1 MTTQPPEEPPE
12 PLLEEHVSDQPTP
25 SEPTD
30 GSVPDA
36 GPSPVLVDPTPVES
50 TPVEDTTFEHPPLDT
65 IPADEPTEPTVES
78 PVAPPM
84 AAPGAEPVT
93 APVTAPVAAPGPPP
107 SDPAGP
113 PPWPTTAPG
122 PSGPVGPPT
131 MPPQPPPAP
140 PSRPGAWRQFIAG
153 ALVGALV
160 GGATAGGIYLATKD
174 EATSRTVIVRESAGG
189 ARNTSAIAETR
200 DIQGILQKVEPAV
213 VAIQTGGAVTGDR
226 SESGGAGTGFV
237 ISADGVIVTNNHV
250 IEGADDIEVAFT
262 DGTSER
268 AEVLGTSA
276 DNDLAVLKVE
286 ATGLPF
292 ATLGS
297 SEALQV
303 GDEVIAIGNA
313 LALDGGLS
321 VTRGI
326 ISAKERTVP
335 EQNGARLY
343 SVLQTDAAIN
353 PGNSGGPLVN
363 SNGEVVGIN
372 TAIADPQEAQNVGFA
387 ISIDSAKSVIEDLR
401 QGKQVRTAFLGVETE
416 EVTPAVAN
424 QLDLETD
431 SGVVIMNVTSDS
443 AAEDAGLEEEDVII
457 AVGGVAVTSP
467 DELAA
472 QIRKSDPGDEVD
484 VLVERNGSERTF
496 SVTLGTRPQTDG

>member
-1 MTTQPPEEPPE
+1 MLEALEMTTQPPEEPPE
-12 PLLEEHVSDQPTP
+12 PVLEEHVSDQPTS

-30 GSVPDA
+30 ATDPDA
-36 GPSPVLVDPTPVES
+36 GPSPVLVDPTPVETS
-50 TPVEDTTFEHPPLDT
+50 PVEAPTD
-65 IPADEPTEPTVES
+65 PAL
-78 PVAPPM
+78 
-84 AAPGAEPVT
+84 AAPLTE
-93 APVTAPVAAPGPPP
+93 PVAAPPP
-107 SDPAGP
+107 DPTGP

-122 PSGPVGPPT
+122 PTGPAAPVGPPT
-131 MPPQPPPAP
+131 VPPQPPTAP
-140 PSRPGAWRQFIAG
+140 PSRPGAWKQFVAG

-160 GGATAGGIYLATKD
+160 GGATAGAVYLATKD
-174 EATSRTVIVRESAGG
+174 EPSSRTVIVREGAGG
-189 ARNTSAIAETR
+189 NRNTSAIAQTR
-200 DIQGILQKVEPAV
+200 DIQGILQRVEPAV

-226 SESGGAGTGFV
+226 SEGGGAGTGFV

-250 IEGADDIEVAFT
+250 IEGAGGEIEVAFT

-276 DNDLAVLKVE
+276 DNDLAVLKVN

-292 ATLGS
+292 AELGD

-363 SNGEVVGIN
+363 SEGEVVGIN

-387 ISIDSAKSVIEDLR
+387 ISINSAKSVIEDLR
-401 QGKQVRTAFLGVETE
+401 AGKEVRTAFLGVETE

-424 QLDLETD
+424 QLDLETE
-431 SGVVIMNVTSDS
+431 SGVVIMNVTSGS
-443 AAEDAGLEEEDVII
+443 AAQDAGLEDEDVII
-457 AVGGVAVTSP
+457 AVGGTEVTTP

-484 VLVERNGSERTF
+484 ILIERNGSQETVA
-496 SVTLGTRPQTDG
+496 VTLGTRPQSR

>member
-1 MTTQPPEEPPE
+1 M
-12 PLLEEHVSDQPTP
+12 
-25 SEPTD
+25 
-30 GSVPDA
+30 
-36 GPSPVLVDPTPVES
+36 
-50 TPVEDTTFEHPPLDT
+50 
-65 IPADEPTEPTVES
+65 
-78 PVAPPM
+78 
-84 AAPGAEPVT
+84 
-93 APVTAPVAAPGPPP
+93 
-107 SDPAGP
+107 
-113 PPWPTTAPG
+113 
-122 PSGPVGPPT
+122 
-131 MPPQPPPAP
+131 
-140 PSRPGAWRQFIAG
+140 
-153 ALVGALV
+153 
-160 GGATAGGIYLATKD
+160 
-174 EATSRTVIVRESAGG
+174 
-189 ARNTSAIAETR
+189 
-200 DIQGILQKVEPAV
+200 
-213 VAIQTGGAVTGDR
+213 TGDR
-226 SESGGAGTGFV
+226 SEGGGAGTGFV

-250 IEGADDIEVAFT
+250 IEGAGGDIEVTFT

-276 DNDLAVLKVE
+276 DNDLAVLKVN

-292 ATLGS
+292 AELGD

-313 LALDGGLS
+313 LALEGGLS

-363 SNGEVVGIN
+363 SEGEVVGIN

-401 QGKQVRTAFLGVETE
+401 QGKEVKTAFLGVETE

-431 SGVVIMNVTSDS
+431 SGVVIVNVTSDS
-443 AAEDAGLEEEDVII
+443 AADDAGLEDEDVII
-457 AVGGVAVTSP
+457 AVGGTEVTSP
-467 DELAA
+467 DQLAA
-472 QIRKSDPGDEVD
+472 ADPEVRPGRQGRRPD
-484 VLVERNGSERTF
+484 RARR
-496 SVTLGTRPQTDG
+496 LGARPSR

>member
-1 MTTQPPEEPPE
+1 
-12 PLLEEHVSDQPTP
+12 VSDQPTP

-30 GSVPDA
+30 EAGPDA
-36 GPSPVLVDPTPVES
+36 GPSPVLVDPAPVES
-50 TPVEDTTFEHPPLDT
+50 PTIEDPPLETIPVE
-65 IPADEPTEPTVES
+65 EPTAPTPGS
-78 PVAPPM
+78 PVTDPAP
-84 AAPGAEPVT
+84 APVA
-93 APVTAPVAAPGPPP
+93 APVTEPFAAPGPPP
-107 SDPAGP
+107 SDPTGP

-122 PSGPVGPPT
+122 PTGPSGPSGPPT
-131 MPPQPPPAP
+131 MPPQPPTAP
-140 PSRPGAWRQFIAG
+140 PRRPGAWKQFVVG

-160 GGATAGGIYLATKD
+160 GGATAAGISLATND
-174 EATSRTVIVRESAGG
+174 DPAGRTVIVRESSDG
-189 ARNTSAIAETR
+189 ARNTSALAEPR

-226 SESGGAGTGFV
+226 SVSGGAGTGFV
-237 ISADGVIVTNNHV
+237 ISEDGVIVTNNHV
-250 IEGADDIEVAFT
+250 VEGADDIEVAFT

-292 ATLGS
+292 AALGS
-297 SEALQV
+297 SEELQV

-372 TAIADPQEAQNVGFA
+372 TAIANPLEAQNVGFA
-387 ISIDSAKSVIEDLR
+387 ISIDSARSVIEDLR
-401 QGKQVRTAFLGVETE
+401 QGNEVRTAFLGVETE

-424 QLDLETD
+424 QLDLDTD

-443 AAEDAGLEEEDVII
+443 AAQAAGLEEEDVII
-457 AVGGVAVTSP
+457 AVSGTAVTTP
-467 DELAA
+467 DELAT
-472 QIRKSDPGDEVD
+472 QIRKSDPGDVVD
-484 VLVERNGSERTF
+484 IRIERDGSQETIP
-496 SVTLGTRPQTDG
+496 VTLGTRPQNR